1 MLLVSSILF
10 VDAMLFVALTPL
22 IPTYADEFGLSKG
35 QAGLIVSAFGAGA
48 VLGGVPAGFLAAR
61 IGPKATVV
69 SGLLVLVVASV
80 AFAFAGDPW
89 SLAAAR
95 IVQGAASVATWAGGL
110 AWLTVVAPRER
121 RGAVLGTAFGAA
133 IAGAIV
139 GPMLG
144 GVADVVGSR
153 TAFGSVAVFAAAAA
167 YWAST
172 HAAPLPEERRAGA
185 LRRAFRDPAY
195 LAGMW
200 LNFLTE
206 FLFATV
212 VLLVPLALDDAG
224 FSALEIGTVFF
235 AAGLIEVVLNPM
247 IGRAS
252 DRFGRVLPLR
262 AALVTGVFVSLGFA
276 IADTPGG
283 IIALV
288 CASAF
293 GFGGIYAPAMALVA
307 DRAEAVGLPQGLGF
321 GLMNS
326 FWASGLLV
334 APPVAGA
341 LAERFGDHVPY
352 LLGAVLL
359 TMTVFASGR
368 FVRRRLVPA

>member
-1 MLLVSSILF
+1 
-10 VDAMLFVALTPL
+10 
-22 IPTYADEFGLSKG
+22 
-35 QAGLIVSAFGAGA
+35 
-48 VLGGVPAGFLAAR
+48 
-61 IGPKATVV
+61 
-69 SGLLVLVVASV
+69 
-80 AFAFAGDPW
+80 
-89 SLAAAR
+89 
-95 IVQGAASVATWAGGL
+95 
-110 AWLTVVAPRER
+110 
-121 RGAVLGTAFGAA
+121 
-133 IAGAIV
+133 
-139 GPMLG
+139 
-144 GVADVVGSR
+144 
-153 TAFGSVAVFAAAAA
+153 
-167 YWAST
+167 
-172 HAAPLPEERRAGA
+172 
-185 LRRAFRDPAY
+185 
-195 LAGMW
+195 
-200 LNFLTE
+200 
-206 FLFATV
+206 
-212 VLLVPLALDDAG
+212 
-224 FSALEIGTVFF
+224 
-235 AAGLIEVVLNPM
+235 VLNPM